1 MKSIFEEFAT
11 YSDAEAA
18 LSRLAVNQIIYCN
31 DLQGFYKVELDQSDN
46 KTLKLMAGA
55 AQTGAAYSLS
65 GDTLTI
71 TF

>member
-11 YSDAEAA
+11 HADAEAA

-31 DLQGFYKVELDQSDN
+31 DLQGFYKVELDQNDD
-46 KTLKLMAGA
+46 KTLRLMAGA
-55 AQTGAAYSLS
+55 SQTGAAYSLS

>member
-11 YSDAEAA
+11 YSDAEND
-18 LSRLAVNQIIYCN
+18 LTRLAVNQIIYCN
-31 DLQGFYKVELDQSDN
+31 DLQGFYKVELDQRDN
-46 KTLKLMAGA
+46 KVLRLMAGA
-55 AQTGAAYSLS
+55 SQTGAAYSLS

>member
-11 YSDAEAA
+11 YADATDA
-18 LSRLAVNQIIYCN
+18 LNRLAVNQIIYCN
-31 DLQGFYKVELDQSDN
+31 DLQGFYKVIEENSVKD
-46 KTLKLMAGA
+46 LKLMAGA
-55 AQTGAAYSLS
+55 SQTGAAYSLS